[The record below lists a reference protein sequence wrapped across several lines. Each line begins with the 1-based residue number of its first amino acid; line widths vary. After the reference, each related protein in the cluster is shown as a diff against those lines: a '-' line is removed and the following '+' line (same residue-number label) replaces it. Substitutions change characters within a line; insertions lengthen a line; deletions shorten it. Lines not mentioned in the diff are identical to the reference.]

1 MADIDTSKEAVA
13 AKVSL
18 MRHKAFRE
26 VGGFLQTDR
35 GLAENA
41 DLIEALSR
49 DLEAMRAERD
59 HWRNTAMNKLELM
72 DSTALRAKD
81 AEIAMLQARV
91 AELEEAIKA
100 AIDASKTELNLG
112 NYDHD
117 DVCALQA
124 EALEIWAVLTAA
136 LSREGGE

>member
-59 HWRNTAMNKLELM
+59 
-72 DSTALRAKD
+72 ALRFRAQNAEAEQSAAETAYSVAMRQLSAED
-81 AEIAMLQARV
+81 AAIAHLTARV
-91 AELEEAIKA
+91 KELEEALHEIKGS
-100 AIDASKTELNLG
+100 ASP
-112 NYDHD
+112 DHWVPQYQHCV
-117 DVCALQA
+117 DVAR
-124 EALEIWAVLTAA
+124 AA